1 MADLPELT
9 EQESWLLVECC
20 DVEEDFP
27 QLIYYLHFA
36 FPGLSIWEKYR
47 LAQDVIAGVVEKG
60 VMEVMRIAYEE
71 ESPGRRRIVSVTPVP
86 LDDLRRVWDHPILWD
101 PQRVYFAPELLGLG
115 EGSPDRLA
123 IGPTPLGERVLEG
136 LFDQDRPRME

>member
-9 EQESWLLVECC
+9 EQERWLLVECC

-47 LAQDVIAGVVEKG
+47 LAQELIAGVVGKG
-60 VMEVMRIAYEE
+60 VMEVDRIAYEE
-71 ESPGRRRIVSVTPVP
+71 DSPGRLRIVSVTPVP
-86 LDDLRRVWDHPILWD
+86 LDELRRVWDHPLMWD
-101 PQRVYFAPELLGLG
+101 PERVYSAPELLGLS
-115 EGSPDRLA
+115 EGSPERLA
-123 IGPTPLGERVLEG
+123 IGPTALGHRVLEK
-136 LFDQDRPRME
+136 LMEGR